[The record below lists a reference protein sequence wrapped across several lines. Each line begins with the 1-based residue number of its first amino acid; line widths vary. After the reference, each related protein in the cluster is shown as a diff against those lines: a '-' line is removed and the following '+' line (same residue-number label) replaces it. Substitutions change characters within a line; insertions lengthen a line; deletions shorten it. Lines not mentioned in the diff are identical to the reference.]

1 MPALFA
7 RKTGTLQALGAT
19 GWSWLP
25 VGTSVAQRESDRPG
39 AGASWVCGWSARGL
53 AQPAGPEA
61 ARHPGSP
68 AQGTESTQPAPGL
81 PPKSR
86 LEKTLYRGKGENEE
100 KRLFRGVGAGVLTV
114 AASRSAAAGGVAR
127 SEQGR
132 DRVFTVSVIALHI
145 FAANTF
151 VVNIF
156 TALLTGQP

>member
-1 MPALFA
+1 M
-7 RKTGTLQALGAT
+7 TGQGLV
-19 GWSWLP
+19 LP
-25 VGTSVAQRESDRPG
+25 GCVGGVPG
-39 AGASWVCGWSARGL
+39 ALLSPRDRRLQGTQGALHTHLQMSG
-53 AQPAGPEA
+53 AGS
-61 ARHPGSP
+61 R
-68 AQGTESTQPAPGL
+68 QGTESTQPAPGL

-132 DRVFTVSVIALHI
+132 DRVFTVGVIALHI